1 MIRVISAYSHTEIFC
16 GTQKDISDF
25 ILAWGF
31 RVVAGE
37 DDWVCVA

>member
-16 GTQKDISDF
+16 GRSEDISDF
-25 ILAWGF
+25 IRAWDF
-31 RVVAGE
+31 RIVAGE